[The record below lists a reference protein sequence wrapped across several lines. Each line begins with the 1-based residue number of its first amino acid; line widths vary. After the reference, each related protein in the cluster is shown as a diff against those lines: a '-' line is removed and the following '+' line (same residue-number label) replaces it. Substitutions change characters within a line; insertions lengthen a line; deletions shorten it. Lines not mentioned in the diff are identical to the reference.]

1 MSLNVSDET
10 FKRAIA
16 ALKQQQ
22 IIAYPTE
29 AVYGLGCDPRSESA
43 VEKIL
48 QLKNRQREKGLILIA
63 CDITQL
69 EPYLGL
75 LTDKQWQQLKQTW
88 PGAHTWLVPKSNAVP
103 TWIHGAF
110 DTIAVRVT
118 NHPVAAA
125 LCQRFGHP
133 LVSTSANRAGQTPLT
148 DNVRVFETFGD
159 EIDYIVSGRVGN
171 QRKPSV
177 IQDLLTQQLIRE

>member
-1 MSLNVSDET
+1 
-10 FKRAIA
+10 
-16 ALKQQQ
+16 
-22 IIAYPTE
+22 
-29 AVYGLGCDPRSESA
+29 
-43 VEKIL
+43 
-48 QLKNRQREKGLILIA
+48 
-63 CDITQL
+63 
-69 EPYLGL
+69 
-75 LTDKQWQQLKQTW
+75 
-88 PGAHTWLVPKSNAVP
+88 VP

-159 EIDYIVSGRVGN
+159 EIDYIVPGRVGN